1 LYGFWNLARV
11 WKLIQG
17 EFKGNLDM
25 GIFLKSSTLLKDFLE
40 NEIFH
45 AMICNIRK
53 NYLEKILPYTIVLK
67 YNLMYF

>member
-1 LYGFWNLARV
+1 
-11 WKLIQG
+11 
-17 EFKGNLDM
+17 M

-53 NYLEKILPYTIVLK
+53 NYLEKILPYTVVLK